1 MKNKTVS
8 IFDEFNFQFENQ
20 ELDNFKIKVMSLEAN
35 SKLDILEEFVEN
47 KNSMELTKDANDKM
61 IEDEQYD
68 NFDEFRNELTL
79 LSTFLSRNLEFIYK
93 TKLSKI

>member
-47 KNSMELTKDANDKM
+47 KNSMELTKDANDKWLKMNNM
-61 IEDEQYD
+61 II
-68 NFDEFRNELTL
+68 LM
-79 LSTFLSRNLEFIYK
+79 SLEM
-93 TKLSKI
+93 S